1 MAILLRMAV
10 TTIKSTYALDV
21 ETVRELEEM
30 ARAWKVSKSEALRR
44 AIRSAAAL
52 IRESLDTSL
61 SKPSR
66 ASDRDPLYVDG
77 AIYKGKAPKDL
88 SAAHDQYLYDESS

>member
-1 MAILLRMAV
+1 MLPSELRH
-10 TTIKSTYALDV
+10 
-21 ETVRELEEM
+21 
-30 ARAWKVSKSEALRR
+30 RAFRR
-44 AIRSAAAL
+44 ARERRVSLGEL

-88 SAAHDQYLYDESS
+88 SAEHDQYLYDESS